1 MRCPATGLSKPPLS
15 RSTPRRA
22 TSNPHVL
29 CIDPARFCLILHAA
43 NERAAVRENGQ
54 AMALHFGDEDT
65 AGPARRPEDGQAIR
79 DGLHVDH
86 AVVDRIEG
94 NRIAPAKGGQ
104 DLGSLGAQI
113 LPFAEGAGRTIG
125 ATGDPNLLDVRSP
138 SVDHIQGAGRRLTEE
153 QTKGFAGLN
162 RPDHRG
168 RGVEDARGLAGRQAA
183 GRRGLRVETP
193 ETRGDRRS
201 NRERHPVCCD
211 GPAVHERDVRRH
223 PGRRPEDAPRRP
235 GREGR
240 TKCSRGPPI
249 PPRRL
254 GHPRACAGP
263 RRRSPEGFPADGTDS
278 AAAPSA
284 KGRAAYGLSPA
295 AIGVDAERLTS
306 QLENSFRLVP
316 IDGGDCMDSM
326 VSTAPSAWLT
336 MENALDRLTRD
347 FTILTVLVLI
357 LVAVSLLSWFR
368 TGVLDLGFVLAL
380 AVLIALRDISA
391 FCRGAMERM
400 RQLSQMV

>member
-1 MRCPATGLSKPPLS
+1 MRCPAIGLSNPPLS

-138 SVDHIQGAGRRLTEE
+138 SVDHIQGSGRRLTEE

-162 RPDHRG
+162 RPD
-168 RGVEDARGLAGRQAA
+168 
-183 GRRGLRVETP
+183 RRGMDVPRDRFDLDLGVHGAEAFRSGLRLRPVDVAFGVQQLPLEIREFDDISVDEPKMPHAGPGEKVGRNAP
-193 ETRGDRRS
+193 EGPQSHHDGSGTRELALALDADLRKDFLPTVPIRRPHDRRKGA
-201 NRERHPVCCD
+201 PLM
-211 GPAVHERDVRRH
+211 AF
-223 PGRRPEDAPRRP
+223 RPPPLGWTPKDSRPSWKILSGSCRLTVGIAWIRWCRPRRP
-235 GREGR
+235 RG
-240 TKCSRGPPI
+240 SRW
-249 PPRRL
+249 RM
-254 GHPRACAGP
+254 H
-263 RRRSPEGFPADGTDS
+263 
-278 AAAPSA
+278 
-284 KGRAAYGLSPA
+284 
-295 AIGVDAERLTS
+295 
-306 QLENSFRLVP
+306 
-316 IDGGDCMDSM
+316 
-326 VSTAPSAWLT
+326 ST
-336 MENALDRLTRD
+336 
-347 FTILTVLVLI
+347 
-357 LVAVSLLSWFR
+357 
-368 TGVLDLGFVLAL
+368 G
-380 AVLIALRDISA
+380 
-391 FCRGAMERM
+391 
-400 RQLSQMV
+400 